1 MRKQGLQLRFWPITL
16 WLLIRHFGRSARAIF
31 EHRSISCF
39 ECTNWSNTYV
49 CKQSSVQ
56 VEITVVSVSCVTQS
70 ASCFGTAHW
79 TSMMVYLSKQLVK
92 VNVHVS
98 SNVHQLVRLWQTD
111 PAVQSTVASSITMK
125 PV

>member
-1 MRKQGLQLRFWPITL
+1 MLWHGTLDIHEVPPQVPTPSQRLQEPGTTLPHLR
-16 WLLIRHFGRSARAIF
+16 A
-31 EHRSISCF
+31 E
-39 ECTNWSNTYV
+39 
-49 CKQSSVQ
+49 
-56 VEITVVSVSCVTQS
+56 
-70 ASCFGTAHW
+70 
-79 TSMMVYLSKQLVK
+79 VYLSKQLVK